1 MDKGISQKGITMS
14 KEISSAMDRG
24 INDLADKDYEL
35 LLVLMVKPNEKF
47 AVIVDQSGESSS
59 YSLPDD
65 LVQVA
70 RDMTIKE
77 EESID

>member
-1 MDKGISQKGITMS
+1 MS
-14 KEISSAMDRG
+14 KEISSAMDRS

-59 YSLPDD
+59 YSLSDD

-70 RDMTIKE
+70 RDMGKE
-77 EESID
+77 EESVD

>member
-1 MDKGISQKGITMS
+1 MS

-70 RDMTIKE
+70 RDMGKE
-77 EESID
+77 EEESVD

>member
-1 MDKGISQKGITMS
+1 MS